1 MNVVNALIEGV
12 TQDVIAYLIE
22 DNDIP
27 INQAM
32 DIVYNS
38 VLFEKLSDAETGLYR
53 EGSSYVYSLLLDELK
68 IGVFLQS
75 EL

>member
-1 MNVVNALIEGV
+1 MNVVNALIEGI
-12 TQDVIAYLIE
+12 TQDVIAYLVE
-22 DNDIP
+22 DNDIS

-53 EGSSYVYSLLLDELK
+53 EGSAYVYSLLLDELK
-68 IGVFLQS
+68 NSVFLQF

>member
-1 MNVVNALIEGV
+1 MNVVNALIEGI

-22 DNDIP
+22 DNNIS

-32 DIVYNS
+32 DVVYNS
-38 VLFEKLSDAETGLYR
+38 ILFDKLSDVETGLYR
-53 EGSSYVYSLLLDELK
+53 EGSAYVYSLLLDELK
-68 IGVFLQS
+68 NGVFLQF